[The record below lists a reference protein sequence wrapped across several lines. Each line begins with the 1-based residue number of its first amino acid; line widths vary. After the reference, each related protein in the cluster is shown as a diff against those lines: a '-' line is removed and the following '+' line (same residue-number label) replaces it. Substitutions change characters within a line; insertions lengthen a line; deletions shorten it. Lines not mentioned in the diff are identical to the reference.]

1 MTNFSFTNQI
11 MSQSPSGFLGQF
23 NSYWSNSLT
32 ELSELVIDPTQL
44 TSGNHLRPLL
54 LAWGYCMP
62 VPCNEAIDF
71 DHILDVA
78 CAVEAIHKASII
90 VDDIID
96 EDNARRGIPAF
107 HVTNGTDK
115 AIVSAVYLLAFSAEK
130 LKAAQTNVGLDI
142 LFSIYSETIK
152 NMSLGALRE
161 ENASHNQS
169 DLLSIRQIIDMET
182 SILIKN
188 SFYIGYLYGM
198 QKHGL
203 SSSEKMKSL
212 ILNIGDKCGYIFQI
226 LNDMEPFWGINKNK
240 LYKGNA
246 NLDITKSRKNIAMA
260 YLFEKLSLKER
271 ETLLTAIDD
280 HDFDKIMFL
289 LESHHIAECIL
300 TEVQTL
306 RGCIYQWIE
315 EITLTLH
322 NETWAEEFQ
331 NFFNLLITTC
341 LERFDSEI
349 TSTGIL

>member
-1 MTNFSFTNQI
+1 MTKSYFMDQI
-11 MSQSPSGFLGQF
+11 MSEYPGSFLGEF
-23 NSYWSNSLT
+23 NTYWHNSLN
-32 ELSELVIDPTQL
+32 ELTDLVDDPAQL

-54 LAWGYCMP
+54 LAWGYCMAA
-62 VPCNEAIDF
+62 PCNEDPDF
-71 DHILDVA
+71 DYILDVA

-96 EDNARRGIPAF
+96 KDSARRGIPAF
-107 HVTNGTDK
+107 HITNGTDK

-130 LKAAQTNVGLDI
+130 LKNAKVNVDLDT
-142 LFSIYSETIK
+142 LFSIYADTIK

-198 QKHGL
+198 QKQEL
-203 SSSEKMKSL
+203 AQSDRTKQL
-212 ILNIGDKCGYIFQI
+212 VLNIGDKCGYIFQI

-240 LYKGNA
+240 LYKGNT

-260 YLFEKLSLKER
+260 YLFEKLSLKDRER
-271 ETLLTAIDD
+271 LITAIDNQ
-280 HDFDKIMFL
+280 DFDTIMTL
-289 LESHHIAECIL
+289 LDSHQIAECIL

-306 RGCIYQWIE
+306 RTCVYQWLE
-315 EITLTLH
+315 EITSLLH
-322 NETWAEEFQ
+322 NKAWADDFQ
-331 NFFNLLITTC
+331 IFFNMLISIC
-341 LERFDSEI
+341 MKRFDSVI
-349 TSTGIL
+349 TEAGIL